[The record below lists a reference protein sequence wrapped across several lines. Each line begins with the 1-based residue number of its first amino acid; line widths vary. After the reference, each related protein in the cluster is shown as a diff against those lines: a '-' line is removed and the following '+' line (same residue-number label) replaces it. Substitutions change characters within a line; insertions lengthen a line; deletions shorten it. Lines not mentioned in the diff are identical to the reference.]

1 MQAPRRIDDDDIIR
15 ARLGGGNRI
24 VDYRR
29 RVGAGFLLDDLDADA
44 LRPDFQLLDRG
55 GAKRVRGAK
64 HDALSFLAKP
74 VCELPDAGGL
84 ARAIDANDEN
94 HARAAAILRRGN
106 AASSRQVR
114 PDGRVQN
121 SNDVRLDLALELRG
135 VRERVAVYFFTHC
148 IQNFARRLHTQ
159 VSGEKRSLQIL
170 EDRKIVSTVSESAAL
185 VLLTDFFSRSRSVGS
200 GSFLPKREI
209 IRLGASIDAQS

>member
-29 RVGAGFLLDDLDADA
+29 RIGAGFLLDDLDADA

-74 VCELPDAGGL
+74 VCELPDAG
-84 ARAIDANDEN
+84 
-94 HARAAAILRRGN
+94 
-106 AASSRQVR
+106 
-114 PDGRVQN
+114 
-121 SNDVRLDLALELRG
+121 
-135 VRERVAVYFFTHC
+135 
-148 IQNFARRLHTQ
+148 
-159 VSGEKRSLQIL
+159 
-170 EDRKIVSTVSESAAL
+170 DRKST
-185 VLLTDFFSRSRSVGS
+185 
-200 GSFLPKREI
+200 
-209 IRLGASIDAQS
+209 RLNSSHRCISYAVFCLKKKKKI